1 MTASRARR
9 RDRVLLFLSPVLL
22 LSAPLLDVLG
32 TLRLSLFTAPALL
45 LLAGHLLAGVL
56 LGALAAAALPGDGGR
71 LPRHALFIV
80 ALAAVAVAVLD
91 VVFGGHRLAASL
103 LPASE
108 AWAGPVR
115 AVARLGALAAIGLAC
130 GVLAWTLRRHV
141 ALVLGVFSFVVF
153 FATVLFNPGVFTP
166 AGRGRPLAMTK
177 PAIDLPPFIYIVFD
191 EAMGVAG
198 VEGSPGG
205 AGVAARL
212 RALADRHGFR
222 VYEHAFSR
230 HWSSDRSIPNALNFD
245 FRGRESAWVLAHDA
259 GAVQSRLFD
268 ALAQRGYDVVS
279 YGTAHL
285 DFCFAPASRCERFPS
300 FDPFNPYLEVH
311 RANPRAYSSRQDVKA
326 SAVYR
331 FVRHAFSS
339 SYLLFR
345 YCALLASFHEP
356 LPGSFVALDSYGFP
370 AWFDRFADD
379 VTSAPRGRAYFAHML
394 APHAPYVLDAACAE
408 TGRSVRKYFDP
419 EEQSLTGKDAERRRE
434 TLYAAYHEQYRCT
447 ISKLEALLD
456 RLAALPAF
464 SDATLVVH
472 GDHGSRIA
480 TAVDPRSLS
489 DRDMIDNSST
499 LYAIRAPG
507 IAAGRDARL
516 TSVQRLTAEYFS
528 GTDAEGLGPD
538 DLTVAIEPA
547 EGGSPVLRAMPDAA
561 PR

>member
-1 MTASRARR
+1 M
-9 RDRVLLFLSPVLL
+9 LLFLSPVLL

-32 TLRLSLFTAPALL
+32 TLRLSLFTAPAIL
-45 LLAGHLLAGVL
+45 LLAGHVLAGVL
-56 LGALAAAALPGDGGR
+56 LGALAAASRPRDRDRPL
-71 LPRHALFIV
+71 RHALFIV

-91 VVFGGHRLAASL
+91 VAFGGHRLASSL

-108 AWAGPVR
+108 AWSGAAR
-115 AVARLGALAAIGLAC
+115 AAARLGALAAMGLLC

-141 ALVLGVFSFVVF
+141 ALVLGVFAGVVF
-153 FATVLFNPGVFTP
+153 FATVLLNPEVFTA
-166 AGRGRPLAMTK
+166 AGRARPLPATK
-177 PAIDLPPFIYIVFD
+177 PAPDLPPFIYIVFD
-191 EAMGVAG
+191 EAMGAAG
-198 VEGSPGG
+198 VQGSPGG
-205 AGVAARL
+205 ADVAARL
-212 RALADRHGFR
+212 RALADRYGFR

-245 FRGRESAWVLAHDA
+245 FRDRESARVLTHHSS
-259 GAVQSRLFD
+259 GTVQSRLFD
-268 ALAQRGYDVVS
+268 DLARRGYEVVS

-311 RANPRAYSSRQDVKA
+311 RGNPRAYSAREDVRA
-326 SAVYR
+326 VAVYR

-345 YCALLASFHEP
+345 FCALLASFHEP
-356 LPGSFVALDSYGFP
+356 LPSSFVALDSYGFP

-379 VTSAPRGRAYFAHML
+379 LTSAPRGRAYFAHML
-394 APHAPYVLDAACAE
+394 APHAPYVLDASCAE

-419 EEQSLTGKDAERRRE
+419 EEESLTGKDAERRRD

-447 ISKLEALLD
+447 ISKLDALLN
-456 RLAALPAF
+456 RLVALPAF
-464 SDATLVVH
+464 RDATIVVH

-480 TAVDPRSLS
+480 AAADPRSLS

-507 IAAGRDARL
+507 VAAGRDARL

-528 GTDAEGLGPD
+528 GAGADGLGPD
-538 DLTVAIEPA
+538 DLTVAIEPE
-547 EGGSPVLRAMPDAA
+547 EGGPPILRAMPGATA
-561 PR
+561 R